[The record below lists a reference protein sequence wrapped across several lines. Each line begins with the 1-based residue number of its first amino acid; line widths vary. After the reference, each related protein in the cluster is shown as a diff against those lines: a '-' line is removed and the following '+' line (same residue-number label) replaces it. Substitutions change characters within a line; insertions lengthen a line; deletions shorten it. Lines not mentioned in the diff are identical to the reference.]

1 MKNFPK
7 SKKKSNAVEMFL
19 LTFLQKYYNM
29 YKNILEVGMLK
40 NKNSVQQWL
49 PFEKVLDNEIIKMK
63 NKEYVKILKVEP
75 INFNLKTILEK
86 ESILNS
92 YKIFL
97 KTCNFDIQILI
108 QSSRADLSKHFSNL
122 EKINKSEKENIKKYL
137 KNYIDF
143 IQDFNK
149 KRKSSSKNFYILI
162 KEIPENKKEVL
173 KIEKILCENLN
184 EKYFKIKECLSR
196 CGNIVKQYEEKEEV
210 EKIINSFF
218 NVRKELEII

>member
-1 MKNFPK
+1 
-7 SKKKSNAVEMFL
+7 
-19 LTFLQKYYNM
+19 
-29 YKNILEVGMLK
+29 
-40 NKNSVQQWL
+40 
-49 PFEKVLDNEIIKMK
+49 MK
-63 NKEYVKILKVEP
+63 NKEYIKILKVEP

-108 QSSRADLSKHFSNL
+108 QSNKEDLSKHFSKL
-122 EKINKSEKENIKKYL
+122 EEVNKKEQENIKKYL
-137 KNYIDF
+137 NQYIEF
-143 IQDFNK
+143 IQEFNK

-162 KEIPENKKEVL
+162 KEIPENKKEIL

-210 EKIINSFF
+210 ENVINSFF
-218 NVRKELEII
+218 NARKELKII